1 MDLALLASGAASA
14 ADPTSVACKIESV
27 TDQASVEC
35 EAASV
40 AVEKRRRW
48 LLAWIQR
55 RWQAGHHLRVGG
67 KRDGVHGGSGIGG
80 MRGGIAGV
88 RGNVSGGRGD
98 VNGRSHNISSI
109 ICVGGGRDSVG
120 YHSRRG
126 W

>member
-14 ADPTSVACKIESV
+14 VDPASVACS
-27 TDQASVEC
+27 
-35 EAASV
+35 
-40 AVEKRRRW
+40 
-48 LLAWIQR
+48 
-55 RWQAGHHLRVGG
+55 VGG

-120 YHSRRG
+120 YRSRRG